1 MTIVETEWRRAVEAL
16 ERARESGTVV
26 VAAHV
31 NPDGDA
37 LGSLAAVH
45 AGLSAGGWTS
55 IPTWGNSSFRI
66 PPDLELIPGLGE
78 VVRPADV
85 PKDPAL
91 LVTVDVATEG
101 RLGMLRHLADG
112 RCPVLVLDHHVS
124 NTDLGDIRLVDP
136 AAAGTVVVAAQL
148 LEHLGLE
155 LTNEIRTALHVGLLT
170 DTGGLLHGNTDPIAL
185 RLAADFV
192 EAGVDH
198 SGLATHLFATRS
210 MGWLQV
216 LGRVIGRM
224 EHDEAAGLLWSRIT
238 RADMQATQTTW
249 DVLEGIIDVLRS
261 ARETAITMLA
271 TELGGGRWS
280 VSLRSDGP
288 VDVSA
293 IAANWEGGGH
303 ARAAGLTTSD
313 DPAEVARKVA
323 ALLVG

>member
-1 MTIVETEWRRAVEAL
+1 MSIAEAEWRRAIELL
-16 ERARESGTVV
+16 EQVREGGTVV

-45 AGLSAGGWTS
+45 TGLSAGEWKT
-55 IPTWGNSSFRI
+55 IPTWGNNAFRV
-66 PPDLELIPGLGE
+66 PPDLQVIPGLE
-78 VVRPADV
+78 DVVPPPQV
-85 PKDPAL
+85 PDDPAL

-124 NTDLGDIRLVDP
+124 NTDLGDVRLVDP
-136 AAAGTVVVAAQL
+136 AAAGTVVIAAQL
-148 LEHLGLE
+148 LDRLGVE
-155 LTNEIRTALHVGLLT
+155 LTNDIRTALHVGLLT
-170 DTGGLLHGNTDPIAL
+170 DTGGLLHNNTDPLAL

-192 EAGVDH
+192 AAGVDH

-216 LGRVIGRM
+216 LGRVITRM
-224 EHDEAAGLLWSRIT
+224 QYDDVGLLWSSIT
-238 RADMQATQTTW
+238 REDMSATDTSW
-249 DVLEGIIDVLRS
+249 DMLEGIIDVLRS
-261 ARETAITMLA
+261 AREARITLLA

-288 VDVSA
+288 DDVSA
-293 IAANWEGGGH
+293 IAGNWDGGGH
-303 ARAAGLTTSD
+303 ARAAGLTTGD

-323 ALLVG
+323 ALLAG